1 MWIFSFDAL
10 VQFYILMGVIFV
22 TFVSDMSFMS
32 VIALISVSSIG
43 LWDWGFDPPLNCTHS
58 NLLLMASRRAS
69 SQKLLWEQ
77 LYPREEHV
85 WAPKQHSAWCKKGVF
100 ILTFCCDW
108 GWFLFKSISLFWFDC
123 YASVAYHMGCQGH
136 YVFDL
141 SIHWYVHAQQKHS
154 PSSLPS
160 TSSFESFYFGCRSCL
175 ILVTLE
181 S

>member
-58 NLLLMASRRAS
+58 NLLLMASGRAS

-108 GWFLFKSISLFWFDC
+108 GWFLLAFRCFDSTVMLLLLITWAARGIMFSTCPSIGMCMPSRSILHPVC
-123 YASVAYHMGCQGH
+123 HRLLV
-136 YVFDL
+136 L
-141 SIHWYVHAQQKHS
+141 SR
-154 PSSLPS
+154 
-160 TSSFESFYFGCRSCL
+160 F
-175 ILVTLE
+175 ILVAE
-181 S
+181 AVWY